1 MNAGVFVNPGDSEE
15 VVAVEVVADVESCE
29 DDDVFVS
36 RIAELERVMR
46 QTSSTH
52 MKEECKRGLRAVS
65 DK

>member
-15 VVAVEVVADVESCE
+15 VVAVEVVADVKSCE

-52 MKEECKRGLRAVS
+52 MKEECKRC
-65 DK
+65 